1 MMGEMMKGIA
11 EVGLKSIPTMK
22 GSKHDNNTNDGEGG
36 DKSEYKRLRRMIDR
50 YYKEIKEYR
59 VTKFKKEL
67 IYIGIPIDRAEELM
81 GGIEMN
87 GPGTDYPAGNN
98 DWTTSCVRGLE
109 VKEGGVAAWA
119 GENNKGLFVKK
130 GYAIKAWSI
139 IGIYS
144 GIVITGEG
152 MYVLEM
158 ESRRSGSFNVDARR
172 GDGSIDI
179 FGMMNQDIHKGVVN
193 AHLEIWA

>member
-1 MMGEMMKGIA
+1 
-11 EVGLKSIPTMK
+11 MK

-87 GPGTDYPAGNN
+87 GPG
-98 DWTTSCVRGLE
+98 
-109 VKEGGVAAWA
+109 K
-119 GENNKGLFVKK
+119 
-130 GYAIKAWSI
+130 
-139 IGIYS
+139 
-144 GIVITGEG
+144 
-152 MYVLEM
+152 
-158 ESRRSGSFNVDARR
+158 
-172 GDGSIDI
+172 
-179 FGMMNQDIHKGVVN
+179 
-193 AHLEIWA
+193 